1 MKPAIVFDLDGTLID
16 SAPDIHAAVN
26 AMLAGE
32 GIAPLSIATV
42 ISFIG
47 HGLPELVRQ
56 VIDHCGLP
64 QSDHPRLLDV
74 MRGIY
79 NADPV
84 ALTRPYA
91 HVLGTLELL
100 QANGYPLA
108 LCTNKPEQP
117 ARDILQKLDLL
128 RFFPVV
134 IGGDSLPT
142 RKPDPLMLQA
152 AITSSG
158 ATAAIYVGDSEVD
171 AATAYAAQVPFALY
185 TQGYCHQPFDSLP
198 HRFRFD
204 DFAALPAQIEAQIEA
219 LH

>member
-1 MKPAIVFDLDGTLID
+1 MKPAIIFDLDGTLIH
-16 SAPDIHAAVN
+16 SAPDIQAAVN

-32 GIAPLSIATV
+32 GQAPLSIATV

-47 HGLPELVRQ
+47 HGLPELLRQ
-56 VIDHCGLP
+56 VIDHTGLP
-64 QSDHPRLLDV
+64 QADHARLLDV
-74 MRGIY
+74 MRNLY

-91 HVLGTLELL
+91 NVVATLESL
-100 QANGYPLA
+100 QAAGYPLA

-117 ARDILQKLDLL
+117 ARDILQKLDLQ

-142 RKPDPLMLQA
+142 RKPDPMMLRA

-158 ATAAIYVGDSEVD
+158 AETAIYVGDSEVD
-171 AATAYAAQVPFALY
+171 AATADAAQVPFALY

-204 DFAALPAQIEAQIEA
+204 DFAALPAQIEA

>member
-26 AMLAGE
+26 TMLAGE
-32 GIAPLSIATV
+32 GVAPLSLATV

-47 HGLPELVRQ
+47 HGLPALVRQ
-56 VIDHCGLP
+56 VIDHTGLP
-64 QSDHPRLLDV
+64 QDDHPRLLGV
-74 MRGIY
+74 MQAIY

-91 HVLGTLELL
+91 NVVAALETL
-100 QANGYPLA
+100 QAKGYPLA

-117 ARDILQKLDLL
+117 ARDILQKLDLQ

-158 ATAAIYVGDSEVD
+158 AATAIYIGDSEVD
-171 AATAYAAQVPFALY
+171 AATAHAAEVPFALY
-185 TQGYCHQPFDSLP
+185 TQGYCHQPFDALP
-198 HRFRFD
+198 HHLRFD
-204 DFAALPAQIEAQIEA
+204 DFAALPAQIEA